1 VKKIYLVRH
10 AEAVQDNSTFLDK
23 DRMLSISGIQDCK
36 KLSNY
41 LSVKNIFPD
50 IIYCSSARRCIDTL
64 ELIFQD
70 RDINLDNKIV
80 KIENNLY
87 GADLPFLLNLI
98 SYTSD
103 LTHSLMIVN
112 HEPVLTQLTNQLIR
126 NSKED
131 DKNKPL
137 DKFSTC
143 GMAILEHESEN
154 WERINSYD
162 MRLINFVKPNNLA
175 TSIL

>member
-1 VKKIYLVRH
+1 
-10 AEAVQDNSTFLDK
+10 
-23 DRMLSISGIQDCK
+23 
-36 KLSNY
+36 
-41 LSVKNIFPD
+41 
-50 IIYCSSARRCIDTL
+50 
-64 ELIFQD
+64 
-70 RDINLDNKIV
+70 
-80 KIENNLY
+80 
-87 GADLPFLLNLI
+87 
-98 SYTSD
+98 
-103 LTHSLMIVN
+103 MIVN

-131 DKNKPL
+131 DKNKAL

-154 WERINSYD
+154 WEKINSYD